1 MDHPAPSSTGSRVRI
16 AAAAACIA
24 LAATACEE
32 STADGGDKPNVLFIM
47 ADDLRPELSSYG
59 SPARTPNVARLAGRA
74 MQFDRAYCQQAVCNP
89 SRSSLLTGRR
99 PDTLR
104 VWNNSTHFR
113 DTNPDVTT
121 LPSWFKEHGYTTR
134 CVGKIFHNWHT
145 AVHGDRRSWS
155 DDEFLHYAN
164 HGDDRPLVSGTPPP
178 NTARTT
184 GGFGYAQ
191 AGICEC
197 RDVPDEAYYDGR
209 VAAEAVRVLDEVKDR
224 PFFLAVGFWKPHAHF
239 NAPKRYWDL
248 YDRSKLP
255 PLDARR
261 PEGAPEIAFHQST
274 EVLGP
279 PANQRRPAP
288 DEIAEMRHGYFANVS
303 FMDAQLGKVLEALEH
318 SGVADRTIVVFLSD
332 HGYHVGEH
340 ALWGK
345 TSNFELDA
353 RVPLFVHAP
362 GVSQAGRR
370 TTALAELVDLFPT
383 LVELCGLPRPAGLE
397 GTSLVPVLRD
407 ASQTVKAA
415 AFTQHPRPAY
425 YDRTPSRQPEAMG
438 VSVRTDAARYTEW
451 RDWKTGEVVARE
463 LYADAD
469 EPAETRN
476 LIDDP
481 RAEAMLGQAEP
492 LLRGRFPHG
501 AGRQERGP

>member
-1 MDHPAPSSTGSRVRI
+1 MPHP
-16 AAAAACIA
+16 
-24 LAATACEE
+24 
-32 STADGGDKPNVLFIM
+32 TADPVAARRRIIVCLLSAAVASTTAVASVAADADRPNVLFIM

-59 SPARTPNVARLAGRA
+59 SVARTPNLARLAGRA

-113 DTNPDVTT
+113 EANPDVVTI
-121 LPSWFKEHGYTTR
+121 PSWFKEHGYTTR

-145 AVHGDRRSWS
+145 AVRGDRRSWS
-155 DDEFLHYAN
+155 ADEFLHYAN
-164 HGDDRPLVSGTPPP
+164 HGDDRPIVSGPLPP

-184 GGFGYAQ
+184 VGFGYAE

-209 VAAEAVRVLDEVKDR
+209 VAAEAVRVLAEVKDR
-224 PFFLAVGFWKPHAHF
+224 PFLVAVGFWKPHAHF

-248 YDRSKLP
+248 YDRTKLP
-255 PLDARR
+255 ALDARR

-279 PANQRRPAP
+279 ATNQRRPTP
-288 DEIAEMRHGYFANVS
+288 DEVAEMRHGYFANIS
-303 FMDAQLGKVLEALEH
+303 FMDAQLGKVLDALDS
-318 SGVADRTIVVFLSD
+318 SGVADRTIVVFASD
-332 HGYHVGEH
+332 HGYHVGEQS
-340 ALWGK
+340 LWGK

-353 RVPLFVHAP
+353 RVPLLVHAP
-362 GVSQAGRR
+362 GVSRPGGRSL
-370 TTALAELVDLFPT
+370 ALAELVDLFPT
-383 LVELCGLPRPAGLE
+383 LVELCRLPEPDALE
-397 GTSLVPVLRD
+397 GSSLVPVLRD
-407 ASQTVKAA
+407 PSRTVKAA
-415 AFTQHPRPAY
+415 AYTQHPRPAY
-425 YDRTPSRQPEAMG
+425 YDRTPSKQPEAMG
-438 VSVRTDAARYTEW
+438 VSVRTATARYTEW

-469 EPAETRN
+469 EPAETQN
-476 LIDDP
+476 LVDDP
-481 RAEAMLGQAEP
+481 RAKTLLEQAEP
-492 LLRGRFPHG
+492 LLRGRFP
-501 AGRQERGP
+501 RE